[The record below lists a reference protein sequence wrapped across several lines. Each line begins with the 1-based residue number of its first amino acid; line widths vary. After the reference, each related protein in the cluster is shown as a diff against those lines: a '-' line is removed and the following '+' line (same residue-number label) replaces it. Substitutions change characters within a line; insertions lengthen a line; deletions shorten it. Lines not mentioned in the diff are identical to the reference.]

1 MRRKRT
7 RLELSRCVTRRSR
20 GLYRCMHR
28 LRAAAFSNAHLSMW
42 REPVPAPDR
51 QWGSPIA
58 RLPHRGMQLAS
69 AAESARR
76 HQRTGQAPSRH
87 AKTHAAG
94 SASQFSVTLGDVADK
109 DASGLLEVAV
119 SEVLLTKVT
128 PAIGRRAASVVARAV
143 SARPATGISH
153 RGPSKAAPAA
163 MKCLQRRRP
172 DDRLPASGLEAASD
186 DRHLAPGPRV
196 GHPGRPQ
203 AAQVAA
209 RGHSADPVLE
219 WNRHPNRAA
228 AGVVTVMH
236 V

>member
-1 MRRKRT
+1 M
-7 RLELSRCVTRRSR
+7 SRE
-20 GLYRCMHR
+20 
-28 LRAAAFSNAHLSMW
+28 A
-42 REPVPAPDR
+42 EPAPDR
-51 QWGSPIA
+51 QRVSPAA

-69 AAESARR
+69 AAESAHR
-76 HQRTGQAPSRH
+76 HQRTGPAPSRH

-94 SASQFSVTLGDVADK
+94 SASQFSVTWGDVADK
-109 DASGLLEVAV
+109 DASGLLQVAV

-172 DDRLPASGLEAASD
+172 MTTSTSPPDAWKRRVTIGTWHPLPALGL
-186 DRHLAPGPRV
+186 
-196 GHPGRPQ
+196 GRPQ

-209 RGHSADPVLE
+209 RGHSAGPVLE